1 MNAGAQAAFICHPTF
16 VVYKDGQKAS
26 TVTLQGD
33 VESFIT
39 LDFNYRYLKP
49 Q

>member
-26 TVTLQGD
+26 TVTLRGD
-33 VESFIT
+33 VESFT
-39 LDFNYRYLKP
+39 QDFNYRYLKP